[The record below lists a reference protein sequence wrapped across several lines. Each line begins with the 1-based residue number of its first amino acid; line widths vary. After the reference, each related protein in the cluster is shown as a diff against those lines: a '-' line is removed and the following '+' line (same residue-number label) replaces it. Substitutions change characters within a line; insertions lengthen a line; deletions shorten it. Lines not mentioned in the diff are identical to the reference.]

1 MNEIIWK
8 KKNSTGA
15 LFVKEEKGVV
25 YLGFKALERTRLAK
39 HGFSTRLGGVS
50 EGCYSTMNLSF
61 TTGDKK
67 ENVEENLRR
76 MGDALGIKPS
86 DMTAPYQAHSVNV
99 RRVGKEDKGKGITRE
114 KDPEETD
121 GLMTDVPGLMLVT
134 GHADCFP
141 LFIVDIERRAIALS
155 HSGWKGTANRIGQ
168 MTLLAMKKEFGTR
181 PDNAVVCIGPGI
193 GQECY
198 EVGEDVAIEARKN
211 FHKKNWEQIL
221 IQKKDFPG
229 ISRGSKAEE
238 PKYMMDLSRANEI
251 IFEEAGVKKEN
262 IHTADICTMCNS
274 DLLFSHRKMGEK
286 RGGQAAF
293 LCLE

>member
-1 MNEIIWK
+1 MNGIIWK
-8 KKNSTGA
+8 KKNSTGT
-15 LFVKEEKGVV
+15 LFTREENGVY
-25 YLGFKALERTRLAK
+25 YLGFKALAKTGLVK

-76 MGDALGIKPS
+76 MGDALGTMPS
-86 DMTAPYQAHSVNV
+86 GITAPYQAHTVNV
-99 RRVGKEDKGKGITRE
+99 RRVGERDKGKGITRE

-134 GHADCFP
+134 GHADCLP
-141 LFIVDIERRAIALS
+141 LYIVDTERRAIALS
-155 HSGWKGTANRIGQ
+155 HSGWKGTAHRIGQ
-168 MTLLAMKKEFGTR
+168 MTLLAMKKEFGTQ
-181 PDNAVVCIGPGI
+181 PENVIVGIGPGI
-193 GQECY
+193 CEECY
-198 EVGEDVAIEARKN
+198 EVGENVAVEVRMN
-211 FHKKNWEQIL
+211 FNKESWHEIL
-221 IQKKDFPG
+221 IQKKEFHK
-229 ISRGSKAEE
+229 GSLDHNAEGH
-238 PKYMMDLSRANEI
+238 KYMMDLSRANEI

-274 DLLFSHRKMGEK
+274 DLLFSHRKMGKK